1 MSLTKTTETIF
12 GRPVPQT
19 PAVQA
24 YIANL
29 DNREDQT
36 KARRLFMLLAE
47 NYRQAPT
54 AASNQQPGRQWHSL
68 DLGEAF
74 LRPAANTRN
83 EKRVTSLKRKI
94 NTLNKADGPAAI
106 ESLKQAVDIPAPST
120 APDTKLA
127 R

>member
-1 MSLTKTTETIF
+1 MSLTKTTEMTF

-29 DNREDQT
+29 NSPGDQT

-47 NYRQAPT
+47 NYRQTATPT
-54 AASNQQPGRQWHSL
+54 ANQQPGRQWHGL
-68 DLGEAF
+68 DLGDAF
-74 LRPAANTRN
+74 LRPATDTRN
-83 EKRVTSLKRKI
+83 EKRVTGLKRKI
-94 NTLNKADGPAAI
+94 NSLNQDDGPAAI
-106 ESLKQAVDIPAPST
+106 ESLKQALETPAQKT
-120 APDTKLA
+120 APTSKIA